1 MNAWMNGWMD
11 GWMDGWIMAGTLP
24 SLQNGSEAS
33 SPLSCLIA
41 LKKSICTKELIR
53 CIKITH

>member
-1 MNAWMNGWMD
+1 MD
-11 GWMDGWIMAGTLP
+11 EWMDGWIMAGTLP
-24 SLQNGSEAS
+24 SLQNGIEAS